1 MIRGGLS
8 VATAIVLLFTNS
20 AVSSAKPAFQPDPPT
35 GPGSVA
41 AIVNEKGL
49 QNTSFIRAN
58 KDDESFHCDGVNDP
72 VCVDATGHFS
82 SAFMPVCESGFTGA
96 CLEELSILENGTWSP
111 AVFEGYS
118 NNLSYDADTASG
130 FPRAT
135 SPLLFKVSFGGE
147 VLDLVARY
155 NLTYVKDRTNWLV
168 REMTLDISPYS
179 RVSDPRL
186 TTGGPRTFVN
196 ASGKRF
202 FATGAGTERIESFD
216 QCLWA
221 NVGVCGVRADFPA
234 SVSMR
239 VAVRAPVGV
248 KGWFEGRL
256 KDPKVSITPVEGL
269 QRISIEAQPVE
280 VNRVSYRTS
289 ISGFDV
295 EGFMGDAGYQGL
307 LTGPL
312 TLWADAWG
320 KRGFE
325 YVSMLRPLTGDRSSG
340 KNSLW
345 SIKTIADAVPD
356 KCLSGDNAVAGF
368 VTTNA
373 SVYSGEVPTFDSG
386 YLAYQVAGMH
396 YEADG
401 VNLNIGTY
409 DMVMRSDVARC
420 LYGFTRAPV
429 SATVQVIGTA
439 GVENIATTTV
449 SERDGWLKLA
459 AYGFTFSE
467 KEIRVTLD
475 QVKVAVPK
483 TLNLAR
489 FAGKSTQLSLQQRW
503 AIEDFVKASEN
514 TKSVTCT
521 AMFVSSSDR
530 ARALTRARVACN
542 NAKLWNSDYVV
553 KTAVKQTKTK
563 SLDGRVV
570 MSSR

>member
-1 MIRGGLS
+1 MRGGLAI
-8 VATAIVLLFTNS
+8 ATAFVLLFTTS
-20 AVSSAKPAFQPDPPT
+20 AVSSAKTAFQPAPPS
-35 GPGSVA
+35 GAGSVA
-41 AIVNEKGL
+41 VIVNEKGL
-49 QNTSFIRAN
+49 QNTSFILAN
-58 KDDESFHCDGVNDP
+58 KGDESFHCEGAGDP
-72 VCVDATGHFS
+72 VCADATGNFS

-96 CLEELSILENGTWSP
+96 CLEELSILENGTWLP

-147 VLDLVARY
+147 IIDLVARY
-155 NLTYVKDRTNWLV
+155 NLTYTKDQSSWLV
-168 REMTLDISPYS
+168 REMTLDVSPYT
-179 RVSDPRL
+179 RVFDPLL
-186 TTGGPRTFVN
+186 TAGGPRTFVN
-196 ASGKRF
+196 SAGKRF
-202 FATGAGTERIESFD
+202 FANTGGTERIQSFG

-221 NVGVCGVRADFPA
+221 NVGVCGVRDDFPA

-269 QRISIEAQPVE
+269 QRISIEAEPVE
-280 VNRVSYRTS
+280 VNRVSYRTT

-295 EGFMGDAGYQGL
+295 AGFMGDGGYQGL

-325 YVSMLRPLTGDRSSG
+325 YVSKLRALTGDKSSG

-345 SIKTIADAVPD
+345 SIKTIANAVPD
-356 KCLSGDNAVAGF
+356 KCLSGDDAVAGF
-368 VTTNA
+368 VATNA
-373 SVYSGEVPTFDSG
+373 SVYSGDVPTFDSG

-483 TLNLAR
+483 TLNLSR
-489 FAGKSTQLSLQQRW
+489 FTGKTTQLRIEQRRE
-503 AIEDFVKASEN
+503 IEDFVKASES
-514 TKSVTCT
+514 TKLLTCT
-521 AMFVSSSDR
+521 AMFVSSKDR
-530 ARALTRARVACN
+530 ARALARAKVACSA
-542 NAKLWNSDYVV
+542 AKLWNSDYSV
-553 KTAVKQTKTK
+553 TSGAKQTKTK
-563 SLDGRVV
+563 SFDGRVV
-570 MSSR
+570 MSSK